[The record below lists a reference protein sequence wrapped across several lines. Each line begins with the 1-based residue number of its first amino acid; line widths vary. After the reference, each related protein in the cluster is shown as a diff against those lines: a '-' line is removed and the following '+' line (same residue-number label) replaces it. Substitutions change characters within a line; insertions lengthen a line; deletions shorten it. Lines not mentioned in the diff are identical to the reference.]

1 MDTPTLSPYQRWI
14 KPRLQ
19 NDAEF
24 REKYMKRN
32 TEYYRRRLLTD
43 PEFKAKVE
51 ESSKKSHKERYA
63 NDPEY
68 RERKLEQMRIYREKK
83 KVLKVQQLM

>member
-1 MDTPTLSPYQRWI
+1 METPILSPYQRWI

-19 NDAEF
+19 NDPEF

-32 TEYYRRRLLTD
+32 AEYYNRRLKTD
-43 PEFKAKVE
+43 AEFKAKAE
-51 ESSKKSHKERYA
+51 ECSRKSHKDRYN

-68 RERKLEQMRIYREKK
+68 RERKLQQMRIYREKK
-83 KVLKVQQLM
+83 KALKSQQ